1 MLIVNRFAHI
11 SHGLGAAGIF
21 LVRGTFSV
29 FCSLD
34 SQELLC
40 SVVLRVGK
48 IKLEFDGSC
57 IFLVMSVQRAGC
69 LKSCAKQRGNTEKLL
84 NKLAE
89 KGI

>member
-69 LKSCAKQRGNTEKLL
+69 LITVILAGQNMRRQKLCQTEG
-84 NKLAE
+84 E
-89 KGI
+89 Y